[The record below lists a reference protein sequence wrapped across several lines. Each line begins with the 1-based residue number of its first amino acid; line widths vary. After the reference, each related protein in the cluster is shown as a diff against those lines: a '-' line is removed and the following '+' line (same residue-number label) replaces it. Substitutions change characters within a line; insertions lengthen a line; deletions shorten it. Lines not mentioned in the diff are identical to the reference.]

1 MMGWGINLVQLKKGN
16 VLSSMGVVR
25 LFSAVLLD

>member
-1 MMGWGINLVQLKKGN
+1 MGWGINLVQLKKGN

-25 LFSAVLLD
+25 LFRLFF